1 MKDTQ
6 IPTEPPPWSRPRPV
20 RSGPRRSAGGLYRSA
35 EGKEPGTGG
44 VPLNSANAAVVAAV
58 RLAYQVAD
66 AQVDRSLR
74 LARRL
79 REAGDKEVG
88 AQSDAKGLDATERL
102 VMKTLLSGLE
112 WWEGSVAEGR
122 CPVKRLAAAEYQ
134 MIGQILG
141 FAAPQGKK
149 APPGASAGQGA
160 PPPASARAPAAQ
172 PPGATPTRPLRLVHT
187 AEKKDRRRISL
198 GSWHIESTEGLDP
211 AVFFRNAEHLE
222 ADAIAAELAV
232 AENGDLRL
240 MIATP
245 PQAIAGLWSCA
256 LCDANGVQ
264 VGHIELSL

>member
-1 MKDTQ
+1 MNDTQ
-6 IPTEPPPWSRPRPV
+6 TPTEPPPWSRPRPV
-20 RSGPRRSAGGLYRSA
+20 RSGPRRGAGGLYRSA
-35 EGKEPGTGG
+35 EGKERGTGG

-58 RLAYQVAD
+58 RLAYEVAD

-79 REAGDKEVG
+79 REAGDKQVG
-88 AQSDAKGLDATERL
+88 APSDAKGLDATERL
-102 VMKTLLSGLE
+102 VMNTLLSGLE

-149 APPGASAGQGA
+149 TRPGAGAGPGEPSPA
-160 PPPASARAPAAQ
+160 PQPPAATAARQ
-172 PPGATPTRPLRLVHT
+172 LRVVHT
-187 AEKKDRRRISL
+187 AEKKHRRRVGIA
-198 GSWHIESTEGLDP
+198 SWNIASTEGLDP
-211 AVFFRNAEHLE
+211 DVFFRNAEHLE
-222 ADAIAAELAV
+222 ADAIAAQVAV
-232 AENGDLRL
+232 ADNGDLRL

-245 PQAIAGLWSCA
+245 PQAVAGLWSCA
-256 LCDANGVQ
+256 VCDASGMQ